1 MIKNLLLSVALLSLA
16 LAVGCAKG
24 GNGAGNGIIVTIS
37 TATPIAAAYVT
48 QSIQFTATV
57 TGTGNTAVAWTITGN
72 ACTGAGNPCGTIDVN
87 SGLYQ
92 APATVPS
99 PSMITITATSRADS
113 TARGYFG
120 LNILD
125 VTVSVTPTPTVNV
138 GHGLVQQF
146 IATATPDLAPQTFTW
161 SCTQTGGAACG
172 NFVANTSGVAVYT
185 AVENPCNNCVVVSAV
200 STVDPAGCAK
210 GCTTAKVTVQSS
222 RIGGTSPYAFRFS
235 GFDSSHH
242 PVAIAGTLT
251 FDTNGNITSGVEDVI
266 INGAYQQYTTVSG
279 SYAPSI
285 LGDHNTNNAG
295 KLTLNASGGP
305 AHTFDAVL
313 DSFGNARMIEADA
326 SGTGSGAMEKSA
338 GAQLTNTLQ
347 NFVFGFTGV
356 DSNGVRVGYVGLLP
370 LNGNGNVAA
379 GGMADTNDNG
389 IATTACASPPCTVTG
404 TYTHS
409 ANAASGTMTLLIG
422 SQALTFDFFVGSGQG
437 SGQASAKNPL
447 TVFAISTNSTFDSSH
462 PMLSGRMVF
471 QDPGTTYDKTALNSY
486 SASHLTGVDSS
497 RSNTLVS
504 LTSGFGDG
512 NGNLS
517 QTFDA
522 NNAGTIVAAAIT
534 ASKCP
539 YTTSTGGRYVLT
551 MLGTGAGCTGSIP
564 VVLYATGANRGILL
578 DQASPAVMT
587 GSLDP
592 QPPGVVDPSQLPGTY
607 AAATANSST
616 VGATPMAANLV
627 LITLDSQTHNVAG
640 TLYPGSPP
648 PIAGTYTFM
657 ANETGTITFTAP
669 TAAKYVI
676 YATDASHFEMIDVD
690 AATTNPSVIFAQ
702 Q

>member
-1 MIKNLLLSVALLSLA
+1 MIRNLLLSAALLSLA

-24 GNGAGNGIIVTIS
+24 GNGAGNGIVVTIN

-120 LNILD
+120 LNLVD

-161 SCTQTGGAACG
+161 SCTVTGGAACG

-185 AVENPCNNCVVVSAV
+185 AVENPCNACVVVSAV

-210 GCTTAKVTVQSS
+210 GCTTAKVSVQSS

-235 GFDSSHH
+235 GFDSTHH

-251 FDTNGNITSGVEDVI
+251 FDTNGNITSGVEDVV
-266 INGAYQQYTTVSG
+266 INGAYQQYTTISG
-279 SYAPSI
+279 SYVPS
-285 LGDHNTNNAG
+285 NKMNNAG
-295 KLTLNASGGP
+295 TVTLNASGGP
-305 AHTFDAVL
+305 SHTLDAVL
-313 DSFGNARMIEADA
+313 DSFGNVRMIETDA

-338 GAQLTNTLQ
+338 GAQLSGAQ
-347 NFVFGFTGV
+347 KFVFGLTGV
-356 DSNGVRVGYVGLLP
+356 DSNGKRVGYAGLLP
-370 LNGNGNVAA
+370 LDGTANVAA
-379 GGMADTNDNG
+379 GMADTNDNG
-389 IATTACASPPCTVTG
+389 SVTTACASAPCTVTG
-404 TYTHS
+404 TYTHA
-409 ANAASGTMTLLIG
+409 ANAPSGTMNLLIG
-422 SQALTFDFFVGSGQG
+422 SQALTFDFFIG

-447 TVFAISTNSTFDSSH
+447 TIFAISTNSTFDSSH

-497 RSNTLVS
+497 GSNTLVS
-504 LTSGFGDG
+504 LTSGNGDG

-522 NNAGTIVAAAIT
+522 NNAGTIVAAATT

-551 MLGTGAGCTGSIP
+551 MLGTGGGCTGSIP
-564 VVLYATGANRGILL
+564 VVLYASGANRGLLL
-578 DQASPAVMT
+578 DQSMAVMT
-587 GSLDP
+587 GSMDP
-592 QPPGVVDPSQLPGTY
+592 QTANVIDPSQLPGTY

-616 VGATPMAANLV
+616 VGATPVAANLI
-627 LITLDSQTHNVAG
+627 LTTLDSKTHNVAG
-640 TLYPGSPP
+640 TLYPGAPA
-648 PIAGTYTFM
+648 ITGTYTFTVQ
-657 ANETGTITFTAP
+657 ETGTITLTAP
-669 TAAKYVI
+669 SPAQYVI

-690 AATTNPSVIFAQ
+690 ATDTNPSVIFAQ

>member
-1 MIKNLLLSVALLSLA
+1 MIKNLLFSAALLSLA

-24 GNGAGNGIIVTIS
+24 GNGAGNGITIIVDDKDSHGNTIS
-37 TATPIAAAYVT
+37 AAYVT

-57 TGTGNTAVAWTITGN
+57 TGTANTAVAWTITGT

-99 PSMITITATSRADS
+99 PNKITITATSRADS
-113 TARGYFG
+113 TARGNFG
-120 LNILD
+120 LNLVD

-146 IATATPDLAPQTFTW
+146 IATASPDLSPQTFTW

-172 NFVANTSGVAVYT
+172 NFVANTSGVAIYT
-185 AVENPCNNCVVVSAV
+185 AAENPCNNCVLVSAV

-210 GCTTAKVTVQSS
+210 GCTTAKVSVQSS
-222 RIGGTSPYAFRFS
+222 RVGGTSPYAFRFS

-251 FDTNGNITSGVEDVI
+251 FDTNGNITTGLEDVV
-266 INGAYQQYTTVSG
+266 INGAFQQYTTISG
-279 SYAPSI
+279 SYAPSS

-295 KLTLNASGGP
+295 KLTLNPSGGP

-313 DSFGNARMIEADA
+313 DSSGNVRMIEADA

-338 GAQLTNTLQ
+338 GAQLTGAQKLA
-347 NFVFGFTGV
+347 FGFTGV
-356 DSNGVRVGYVGLLP
+356 DSNGKRVGYAGLLP
-370 LNGNGNVAA
+370 LDGNNNIAA
-379 GGMADTNDNG
+379 GGMGDTNDNG
-389 IATTACASPPCTVTG
+389 STTTACASAPCTVTG
-404 TYTHS
+404 TYTHA
-409 ANAASGTMTLLIG
+409 ANAPAGTISLLIG
-422 SQALTFDFFVGSGQG
+422 SQPLTFDFFIGSGL
-437 SGQASAKNPL
+437 ASAKAPL
-447 TVFAISTNSTFDSSH
+447 TIYAISTNSTFDSSH

-471 QDPGTTYDKTALNSY
+471 QDPGTTYDKTALNNF

-497 RSNTLVS
+497 GSNTLVS
-504 LTSGFGDG
+504 LTSGSGDG

-522 NNAGTIVAAAIT
+522 NNAGTIVAASTTIT
-534 ASKCP
+534 SVCP
-539 YTTSTGGRYVLT
+539 YTTATGGRYVLT
-551 MLGTGAGCTGSIP
+551 MLGTGATCTGSIP
-564 VVLYATGANRGILL
+564 VVLYATGANRGFLL
-578 DQASPAVMT
+578 DQSSAAVMT
-587 GSLDP
+587 GSMDP
-592 QPPGVVDPSQLPGTY
+592 QTSNVVDPSQLPGTY

-616 VGATPMAANLV
+616 IGVTPVAANFILT
-627 LITLDSQTHNVAG
+627 TLDSQTHNVAG
-640 TLYPGSPP
+640 TLYPGAPT
-648 PIAGTYTFM
+648 IAGTYTFTF
-657 ANETGTITFTAP
+657 NETGTITLTAP
-669 TAAKYVI
+669 TAAMYVI

-690 AATTNPSVIFAQ
+690 ATVTNPSVIFAQ